1 MLSTIW
7 LLGMLVLT
15 GYGIVGSFRV
25 EYQLRFAV
33 PVEQQIWECDTI
45 HTSFLWGLFHPRIYL
60 PSGMNEETKRY
71 VIRHERAHQK
81 RGDHWWKVIGYV
93 LLVIYWFQ
101 PLMWIAYWIFARDI
115 EYACDEHVIGNLSF
129 AERKEYAQAL
139 LLCGSGRSHRLAGP
153 LAFGGIGVKPRIKNV
168 LFYQKPGRGKIAI
181 SLLVCVVVSVCFL
194 TNPKDVNGM
203 DAEKHPVNMEAGR
216 QLDHVL
222 SDKMHMVFDGK
233 TVLISVISIVLFWAV
248 TIISTKGVSWIS
260 KITSI
265 SGVARIIL
273 GLGFIV
279 LSFGVILFLGKAPAQ
294 EFTAETIMPKFNW
307 SYFMVLA
314 WILQAVGGAESIG
327 VYIKDVK
334 GGNKTFIRT
343 MVISTAIVGGLYAL
357 GAVSVGL
364 VVPSEVLQGNFSNGL
379 FDAFAILGAN
389 YGVGNIITNI
399 VGFIMMLASL
409 GSLVLWTAAPVK
421 VLFSEIPEGIFGKW
435 IAKTDKKG
443 TPVNALY
450 VQAVIVTVLLL
461 VPALGIGSVDSLLEM
476 LINMT
481 ASTSLIPVLFF
492 LVGYIVLRAK
502 KDDMERSFKVGS
514 KNFGIAIGVLLL
526 ALFVFVF
533 VISSI
538 PAPQDFAAYFNGTLA
553 EGATNPVF
561 VLLYNVLGL
570 VFFLGFAE
578 ICWRK
583 YEKKVGKAV
592 ANEWD
597 QEEVSEIA

>member
-1 MLSTIW
+1 MEKIFTVICERGISAGYVILAVIVLRLLFRKSPRWVMGILWALVAIRLICPIVVESPLSVVPKGPLFDKETSNLKSEQEVQQINNLPDQNQTAGKQVAEIKEHTAKQDETKDFWTDKRKTDSKKMLSTIW

-15 GYGIVGSFRV
+15 GYGIFGSLRV

-233 TVLISVISIVLFWAV
+233 TVQNQRLQVLLTRNGKDLTAHV
-248 TIISTKGVSWIS
+248 QSADGTIQKKLQGAIGENTGW
-260 KITSI
+260 
-265 SGVARIIL
+265 
-273 GLGFIV
+273 
-279 LSFGVILFLGKAPAQ
+279 
-294 EFTAETIMPKFNW
+294 
-307 SYFMVLA
+307 FMV
-314 WILQAVGGAESIG
+314 
-327 VYIKDVK
+327 K
-334 GGNKTFIRT
+334 
-343 MVISTAIVGGLYAL
+343 
-357 GAVSVGL
+357 
-364 VVPSEVLQGNFSNGL
+364 SEDG
-379 FDAFAILGAN
+379 
-389 YGVGNIITNI
+389 
-399 VGFIMMLASL
+399 
-409 GSLVLWTAAPVK
+409 
-421 VLFSEIPEGIFGKW
+421 
-435 IAKTDKKG
+435 
-443 TPVNALY
+443 
-450 VQAVIVTVLLL
+450 
-461 VPALGIGSVDSLLEM
+461 SLLEGYASKGEYSYISVQGIIDGKKIEANDLFESTGTIFETKEEEEDYYVGMGEYGGVDVTKETMDAFMQQIRTAVDDKEAFAKLMDYPVKINYEAGSVTVNNEKEM
-476 LINMT
+476 LEKYDTLM
-481 ASTSLIPVLFF
+481 STN
-492 LVGYIVLRAK
+492 Y
-502 KDDMERSFKVGS
+502 FKENVKEIFVGS
-514 KNFGIAIGVLLL
+514 YPFYNYMGVMMEIGEQGQNVW
-526 ALFVFVF
+526 
-533 VISSI
+533 ID
-538 PAPQDFAAYFNGTLA
+538 QDKNGTLGIYA
-553 EGATNPVF
+553 INAG
-561 VLLYNVLGL
+561 
-570 VFFLGFAE
+570 
-578 ICWRK
+578 
-583 YEKKVGKAV
+583 
-592 ANEWD
+592 
-597 QEEVSEIA
+597 